1 LIEDVAGIRGRQ
13 ERDLGADAWGV
24 FAFIQGGIVM
34 AVTMNSVLLGDPGV
48 RGAMARAAFGDYPE
62 LFSAFYRSQYRYVL
76 RICQR
81 YLWRHEDAEDAAAE
95 VFLKLHTLETE
106 QNPIQ
111 SRSWLSKV
119 TGRHCIDK
127 LRKAR
132 VEIRRS
138 VEDVECDALPQSL
151 DGSPLSRVLRRE
163 EQENVREALRRLPRE
178 YRILIVLHYYRQLS
192 YAEIAVALGKQMPA
206 VKTGVFRAKR
216 LLRER
221 LLSSTTS

>member
-1 LIEDVAGIRGRQ
+1 
-13 ERDLGADAWGV
+13 
-24 FAFIQGGIVM
+24 M
-34 AVTMNSVLLGDPGV
+34 AVTMNSVLLGDHAV
-48 RGAMARAAFGDYPE
+48 RGAMAGAAFGDYPE

-95 VFLKLHTLETE
+95 VFLKLHTLEADD
-106 QNPIQ
+106 NPIQ

-127 LRKAR
+127 LRKAKAQSS
-132 VEIRRS
+132 RS
-138 VEDVECDALPQSL
+138 VDDVECDALPQSL

-163 EQENVREALRRLPRE
+163 ERENVRQALRRLPRE
-178 YRILIVLHYYRQLS
+178 YRILLVLHYYRQLT
-192 YAEIAVALGKQMPA
+192 YAEIAAALGKQMPA

-216 LLRER
+216 LLREQ
-221 LLSSTTS
+221 LLCAAAG